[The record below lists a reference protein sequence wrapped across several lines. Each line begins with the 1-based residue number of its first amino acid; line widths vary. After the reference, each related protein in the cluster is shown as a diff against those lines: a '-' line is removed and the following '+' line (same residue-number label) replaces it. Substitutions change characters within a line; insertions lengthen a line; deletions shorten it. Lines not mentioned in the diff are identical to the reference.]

1 MRKLHAQIHILIFL
15 TLISACTKTNEPESF
30 QGYAEGEFVYISSP
44 LGGRLEQ
51 LAVRKG
57 QTVHA
62 GELLFSLEQTYEA
75 AGVRD
80 AEELLRQAE
89 GKLADLQKGLRPSEM
104 EALTARLRQAESS
117 LQLAESEYNR
127 RIKLYKTQTVAAEE
141 RDRARSEYER
151 EKQRVKEIKSEI
163 ETAGLGGRSD
173 AVSAAQSGVESAKAR
188 LEQAQWNLKQKT
200 RTAPKDS
207 LVFDTFYEP
216 DEWVAPGRPVLCL
229 LPPENIKVRFFL
241 PETVKSRFSVGQL
254 VTVSFDAGDI
264 PFPATINYISVQAEY
279 TPPIIYSAQTRA
291 KLVFMAE
298 AMPDERFRT
307 RFQPGQPVEVREVRN
322 EK

>member
-1 MRKLHAQIHILIFL
+1 MRKLYSQIYLLIFL
-15 TLISACTKTNEPESF
+15 MLISGCTKTEPEYF

-57 QTVHA
+57 QTVHS
-62 GELLFSLEQTYEA
+62 GELLFSLEQTFEA

-89 GKLADLQKGLRPSEM
+89 GKLADLQKGLRPSEI

-127 RIKLYKTQTVAAEE
+127 RAKLYKTQTVAAEE

-151 EKQRVKEIKSEI
+151 ENQRVKEIKSEI
-163 ETAGLGGRSD
+163 ETARLGGRSD
-173 AVSAAQSGVESAKAR
+173 AVSAAQSGAESAKAR

-216 DEWVAPGRPVLCL
+216 EEWVAPGRPVLCL

-241 PETVKSRFSVGQL
+241 PETVKSQFSVGQL
-254 VTVSFDAGDI
+254 VRVSFDAGDI
-264 PFPATINYISVQAEY
+264 LIPATICFISTQAEY

-298 AMPDERFRT
+298 ALPDERFRT
-307 RFQPGQPVEVREVRN
+307 RLHPGQPVEVRSG
-322 EK
+322 K